1 MTADR
6 NARIQ
11 ERAYRLWLEEG
22 QPHGRHD
29 EHWHRAER
37 ELIEE
42 ESRLR
47 EASPAR
53 ASRDAA
59 EASGAPELSAGKAA
73 PPRAR
78 RRQDPVTAEPDGLS
92 RSRAKSQQIP
102 DHAKADHPKARPQT
116 SRSRPA
122 VAGSSESRSN
132 RRSAAK
138 PAG

>member
-11 ERAYRLWLEEG
+11 ERAYHLWLEEG

-47 EASPAR
+47 EAPPAR

-59 EASGAPELSAGKAA
+59 EANGAPEASAGKAA
-73 PPRAR
+73 PSRAR
-78 RRQDPVTAEPDGLS
+78 NRQEPAAAEPDGIS
-92 RSRAKSQQIP
+92 RSRAKSQQARV
-102 DHAKADHPKARPQT
+102 HSKADHPKARPQS

-122 VAGSSESRSN
+122 AAGSSESRSN